1 MVDSKE
7 NNKLDLGV
15 KGLNSIM
22 VRRTLTKKIAIRS
35 SISHSKYQKRKKK
48 LLFSTI
54 NLNQFQKST
63 EKQVGMGHMYPLSL
77 VPFSKTFSV
86 PPNSRHNTALLIYSC
101 P

>member
-35 SISHSKYQKRKKK
+35 SISHSKYRKK
-48 LLFSTI
+48 
-54 NLNQFQKST
+54 
-63 EKQVGMGHMYPLSL
+63 EK
-77 VPFSKTFSV
+77 KT
-86 PPNSRHNTALLIYSC
+86 LIFNH
-101 P
+101 